1 MGRMPHRYMSSA
13 KPPPPQG
20 PPPPNARKPG
30 DPLNSTAGNRTSAA
44 KPEPTAEKAGSKAE
58 GASAEAGSAAGPQA
72 ERQAADGAR
81 QGSEASSSTSEGAS
95 ASTKSQSTTSGAKPS
110 SEQGT
115 SASGEGQR
123 KGARTTAS
131 AEKEAAN
138 EGGSGGNGGGGNG
151 GGGDGDGMR
160 SRFADAWNNAKE
172 SVNEAPPEPPKKG
185 SSLLRLLFGA
195 TAVGGAGVA
204 YVGYLYSTDANT
216 VRQLMESKSPL
227 VPLFD
232 TLGVPAAVKGPEF
245 TIIRANLLH
254 RIHAKLYAAGGAHRG
269 GPRASRPQRPRS
281 PRLSTPGG
289 AVDIN
294 EATDVICK
302 LNPELA
308 REQVEQVLLRRSQTR
323 DGTVPQ
329 GAFVAVGRD
338 ALRGVEDH
346 DLFKKVRGA
355 APPGGWKSVS
365 STARPFSPSLPSL
378 QSKDH
383 FEIQPI
389 SDEMYSLLGSLFE
402 TFRGAEGAT
411 PQHTTCAH
419 RGSF

>member
-1 MGRMPHRYMSSA
+1 M
-13 KPPPPQG
+13 
-20 PPPPNARKPG
+20 
-30 DPLNSTAGNRTSAA
+30 
-44 KPEPTAEKAGSKAE
+44 
-58 GASAEAGSAAGPQA
+58 
-72 ERQAADGAR
+72 
-81 QGSEASSSTSEGAS
+81 
-95 ASTKSQSTTSGAKPS
+95 
-110 SEQGT
+110 
-115 SASGEGQR
+115 
-123 KGARTTAS
+123 
-131 AEKEAAN
+131 
-138 EGGSGGNGGGGNG
+138 
-151 GGGDGDGMR
+151 
-160 SRFADAWNNAKE
+160 
-172 SVNEAPPEPPKKG
+172 
-185 SSLLRLLFGA
+185 
-195 TAVGGAGVA
+195 
-204 YVGYLYSTDANT
+204 
-216 VRQLMESKSPL
+216 
-227 VPLFD
+227 
-232 TLGVPAAVKGPEF
+232 
-245 TIIRANLLH
+245 
-254 RIHAKLYAAGGAHRG
+254 
-269 GPRASRPQRPRS
+269 
-281 PRLSTPGG
+281 
-289 AVDIN
+289 
-294 EATDVICK
+294 ICK